1 MVILVVIVERPKVL
15 LVELNDR
22 NFDGL
27 RDVNENGVQLGGV
40 RVLHLP
46 FLFVVNIHLFLR

>member
-15 LVELNDR
+15 LVELNDGH
-22 NFDGL
+22 FDGL
-27 RDVNENGVQLGGV
+27 SDVDENGMQLGGV
-40 RVLHLP
+40 RVLHLS